1 MAPREFHM
9 HDGKRGAALAIRVTP
24 RASKNEIV
32 EILSD
37 GTLKVHLTAPP
48 VDGQAN
54 EALIKF
60 MAEVLGVPRSRIDIV
75 AGATGRDKLISILDV
90 DAETVHKRIMKHLG

>member
-1 MAPREFHM
+1 MAPKEFHM

-37 GTLKVHLTAPP
+37 GTIKVHLTAPP

-75 AGATGRDKLISILDV
+75 AGVTGRDKLISILDV